1 MSDTDTNSPAP
12 AACPLRSILR
22 GSLGFGLV
30 SLAAFS
36 VWAFGGGWFRGRG
49 GEPAMYVA
57 IAAVFVVFTGVL
69 LHPLVQGPRRLL
81 RFYQVFVPAF
91 LLYSIVWS
99 GFWFWLKYGL
109 GEWLGAGIGSMAFVA
124 YSAWRFGSWRAFWLV
139 TVVFFVL
146 HTAGYFAGGM
156 SMAKLSE
163 LAREDPVP
171 FLDKPQLMLLAK
183 MSWGLF
189 YGLGF
194 GAGLGYVYH
203 SFQKEPR
210 PRPSDA
216 PGL

>member
-1 MSDTDTNSPAP
+1 
-12 AACPLRSILR
+12 
-22 GSLGFGLV
+22 
-30 SLAAFS
+30 
-36 VWAFGGGWFRGRG
+36 
-49 GEPAMYVA
+49 MYVA